1 MEEEIQEIG
10 LCMKTVV
17 VINCYI
23 WLYMTA
29 SKYETFSD
37 SVEMTGLQSLP
48 EELCLSETI
57 NAPNDINAHFK
68 TNRKRKKICI
78 VNLKLWGNNMMRQS
92 NQRLFNSNDRLED
105 WQRLAAI
112 ACRNTS
118 PELMYFMQ
126 MKSDVV

>member
-1 MEEEIQEIG
+1 
-10 LCMKTVV
+10 
-17 VINCYI
+17 
-23 WLYMTA
+23 MTA

-68 TNRKRKKICI
+68 TNRKRKKICV
-78 VNLKLWGNNMMRQS
+78 VNLKLRGNNMMRQS

-105 WQRLAAI
+105 
-112 ACRNTS
+112 
-118 PELMYFMQ
+118 
-126 MKSDVV
+126 